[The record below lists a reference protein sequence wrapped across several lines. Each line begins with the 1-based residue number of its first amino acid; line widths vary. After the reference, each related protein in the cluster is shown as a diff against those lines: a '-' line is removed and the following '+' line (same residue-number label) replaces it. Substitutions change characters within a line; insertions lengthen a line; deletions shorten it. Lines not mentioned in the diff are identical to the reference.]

1 MPSISSV
8 QICNFGLSHV
18 GAKGSIESLDEASRE
33 AQVCKLWFDWSRN
46 QVLED
51 FNWPFARKRQT
62 LALLADEDPPA
73 EWSYRYGY
81 PSDCVKARFI
91 VNPVGK
97 EADAIPF
104 QVETISDGSSKSI
117 LTDLENAVM
126 VYTFDQSDPTLF
138 SSKFIDALSYRVAS
152 NIAFQITG
160 DPELSAQVF
169 KIYQTVLRSAT
180 GSSAQEGIDQLPRDA
195 EWIRAR
201 F

>member
-1 MPSISSV
+1 
-8 QICNFGLSHV
+8 
-18 GAKGSIESLDEASRE
+18 
-33 AQVCKLWFDWSRN
+33 
-46 QVLED
+46 
-51 FNWPFARKRQT
+51 
-62 LALLADEDPPA
+62 
-73 EWSYRYGY
+73 
-81 PSDCVKARFI
+81 
-91 VNPVGK
+91 
-97 EADAIPF
+97 
-104 QVETISDGSSKSI
+104 
-117 LTDLENAVM
+117 M

-195 EWIRAR
+195 EWIRSR

>member
-1 MPSISSV
+1 MPSLSSV

-73 EWSYRYGY
+73 EWAYRYGY

-97 EADAIPF
+97 EAAAIPF

>member
-8 QICNFGLSHV
+8 QICNMGLSHI

-62 LALLADEDPPA
+62 LALLTEAAPD
-73 EWSYRYGY
+73 EWSYKYAY
-81 PSDCVKARFI
+81 PSDAVKARWI

-104 QVETISDGSSKSI
+104 TVETVIDGSSKCI
-117 LTDLENAVM
+117 LTDLENASLI
-126 VYTFDQSDPTLF
+126 YTFDQTDPALF

-160 DPELSAQVF
+160 DPELSKQVF
-169 KIYQTVLRSAT
+169 QIYQQVLRSAG
-180 GSSAQEGIDQLPRDA
+180 GSAAQEGIDQIPRDS

-201 F
+201 W

>member
-62 LALLADEDPPA
+62 LALLSGEDPPA
-73 EWSYRYGY
+73 EWSYRYAY

-97 EADAIPF
+97 AADAIPF
-104 QVETISDGSSKSI
+104 TVETISSGSLKSI
-117 LTDLENAVM
+117 LTDLETAVM
-126 VYTFDQSDPTLF
+126 IYTFDQSDPTLF

-195 EWIRAR
+195 EWIRSR